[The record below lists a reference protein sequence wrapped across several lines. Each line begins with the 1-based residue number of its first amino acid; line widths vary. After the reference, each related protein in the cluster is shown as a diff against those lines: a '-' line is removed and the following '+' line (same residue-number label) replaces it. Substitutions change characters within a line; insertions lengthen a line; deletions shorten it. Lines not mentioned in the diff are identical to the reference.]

1 MNQIVFIGG
10 MGRSGS
16 SMLSNILDSHPAIA
30 QGPEVTHLD
39 DIINAYIG
47 TLAAMQAG
55 KLNGVMNP
63 AELRDTFSKLIA
75 QLYAP
80 QEGSEG
86 VSVIVDRNPANI
98 WNFPILAELLPNA
111 KFIHIIRD
119 GRDVACSHRDVGER
133 LRIRGMTTDPLRQAA
148 VSSIFHC
155 AALWAETVRFG
166 WDVCGPDSTLA
177 LTGRAFTTFYENIV
191 MSPESQTRAICEF
204 IGVPFATEMLYPERT
219 KREVSVD
226 EIWTTSDDKDR
237 SISMLSAGRWID
249 HLPLTERIVFYS
261 RGQVGLRTTGYD
273 DSLDWLFRGMSVS
286 VDSATV
292 AVEQARAQLLGIAAN
307 AVVPTSQDVMTDA
320 RPRMALEKIVTSP
333 VVDGAALGKPIPEID
348 ALLRTAREAGHAYIS
363 R

>member
-30 QGPEVTHLD
+30 TGPEVTHLD

-47 TLAAMQAG
+47 TLAAMQSG
-55 KLNGVMNP
+55 RLTGVMNP

-80 QEGSEG
+80 QGGSTG
-86 VSVIVDRNPANI
+86 VSVIVDRNPTTI

-133 LRIRGMTTDPLRQAA
+133 LRLKGMTTDSLRQAA

-155 AALWAETVRFG
+155 AALWSETVRFG
-166 WDVCGPDSTLA
+166 WDICGPDSTLA

-204 IGVPFATEMLYPERT
+204 IGVPFATEMLYPERKT
-219 KREVSVD
+219 RDVIVD
-226 EIWTTSDDKDR
+226 EIWTTSEDKDR

-249 HLPLTERIVFYS
+249 HLTLTERIVFYS

-273 DSLDWLFRGMSVS
+273 DSLDWIFRGMSVS
-286 VDSATV
+286 VDNAAA
-292 AVEQARAQLLGIAAN
+292 AVEQARAHLLGIAAN
-307 AVVPTSQDVMTDA
+307 AVVPTAQEVMTDS

-333 VVDGAALGKPIPEID
+333 VIEGAALGKPIPEID
-348 ALLRTAREAGHAYIS
+348 ALLRTAREAGVPYIS